1 MARQGTH
8 AADHVDD
15 HWEAAVG
22 EIENLAT
29 KYRGRARLHKIWF
42 WASGVLIILLSA
54 TLPFLAG
61 LDFGGK
67 EKTIGII
74 AVVIAALTGLR
85 SFFHWDQ
92 SWSLLRQT
100 DFELTELIRNWRL
113 DKQAALREPESQ
125 QPNAL
130 DEITREFLAEAR
142 RLRRAESVA
151 FFGRLTFP
159 KRD

>member
-1 MARQGTH
+1 MARQRTD
-8 AADHVDD
+8 AASPVDD
-15 HWEAAVG
+15 PWEAAVG
-22 EIENLAT
+22 EIENLSM
-29 KYRGRARLHKIWF
+29 KYRDRARLHKLWF
-42 WASGVLIILLSA
+42 WASGALIILLSA

-61 LDFGGK
+61 LDFDGK
-67 EKTIGII
+67 EKTIGVI
-74 AVVIAALTGLR
+74 AVIIAALTGFR

-113 DKQAALREPESQ
+113 DKEAALREPESQ
-125 QPNAL
+125 QANAL
-130 DEITREFLAEAR
+130 DEITRKFLADAQ

>member
-29 KYRGRARLHKIWF
+29 KYRDRARLHKLWF
-42 WASGVLIILLSA
+42 WASGVLVILLSA

-67 EKTIGII
+67 EETIGII

-113 DKQAALREPESQ
+113 DRQAALREPESQ
-125 QPNAL
+125 QPKEL
-130 DEITREFLAEAR
+130 DEITRTFLADAQ